1 MLDKAPE
8 LQPGVAPPL
17 DAVDI
22 AALNAKHE
30 GLIADLDRL
39 ARIERK
45 ADAGAIEHA
54 VFEAERRGLAEKYK
68 MTPA

>member
-45 ADAGAIEHA
+45 ADAGAIERLSTSPWPIKGTTCA
-54 VFEAERRGLAEKYK
+54 SA
-68 MTPA
+68 